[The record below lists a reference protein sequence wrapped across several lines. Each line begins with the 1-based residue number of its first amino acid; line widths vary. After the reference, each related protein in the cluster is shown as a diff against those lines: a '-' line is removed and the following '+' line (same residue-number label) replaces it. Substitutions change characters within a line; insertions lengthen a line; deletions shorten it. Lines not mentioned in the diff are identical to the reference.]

1 MPSDDA
7 TAVTRPAAAASS
19 AGSQRERRRFGL
31 LDASA
36 SSVVVVVATSAVD
49 AAPPPGGAGGGGTAE
64 SLGPH
69 RFPRAA
75 RRSAEVAMSSA
86 ICGLIAERRD
96 ARIELD
102 RCGRDEAKRA
112 REKSERLSSV

>member
-1 MPSDDA
+1 MIIRRLRVLWVALRMLVSLRA
-7 TAVTRPAAAASS
+7 QGRAVHR
-19 AGSQRERRRFGL
+19 AGSGRTG
-31 LDASA
+31 
-36 SSVVVVVATSAVD
+36 
-49 AAPPPGGAGGGGTAE
+49 
-64 SLGPH
+64 
-69 RFPRAA
+69 RAA